1 MKAILF
7 AAGVGT
13 RMQPLTDTRPKALI
27 EIAGMPLLEIAI
39 RRLKLFGCKELIV
52 NIHYRGQQILEF
64 LEEKKYFGLH
74 IEISDETDQILDTG
88 GALKKAAS
96 FFGPAPFLALNVDV
110 VSSIDLAALYAA
122 HLREQ
127 PLATLAVR
135 HRESSRL
142 LIFDEERQLCGWRNT
157 AKKEQIIVRAA
168 PELNLMAFSGIQV
181 ISPELFAFFPP
192 RQNVFSII
200 DVYLA
205 AAVQGRILAY
215 PHDGDFWLDV
225 GKPEQIPKAEA
236 ALPTIALG

>member
-1 MKAILF
+1 MKAMIF
-7 AAGVGT
+7 AAGLGT
-13 RMQPLTDTRPKALI
+13 RMQPLTDLRPKALI
-27 EIAGMPLLEIAI
+27 EIGGIPLLEIAI
-39 RRLKLFGCKELIV
+39 RRLKFFGCKEIIV
-52 NIHYRGQQILEF
+52 NIHYRGQQIREF
-64 LEEKKYFGLH
+64 LEKKNNFGLH
-74 IEISDETDQILDTG
+74 IEISDESDEILDTG
-88 GALKKAAS
+88 GGLKKAAWFLAS
-96 FFGPAPFLALNVDV
+96 APFLALNVDI

-135 HRESSRL
+135 HRESSRQ
-142 LIFDEERQLCGWRNT
+142 LIFDGENQLCGWRNT
-157 AKKEQIIVRAA
+157 PKKEQIIVRAA

-192 RQNVFSII
+192 RQKVFSTI

-236 ALPTIALG
+236 ALPTINLE